1 MNGRLNRIIFISF
14 SIILI
19 NTLTMGQTNSY
30 PKKDVYKPPVS
41 FEEANQRAEKILKD
55 FTLDQKIELLGGYSD
70 FFIHGFPEHGVPC
83 LYMSDATQGVRL
95 SSKIKDTTIVKKL
108 EKSTAFPAPVLL
120 TATWNPQLAR
130 EYAHCI
136 GEECR
141 AGGVSVLLG
150 PGLNIYR
157 QAQAGRSFEYF
168 GEDPFLISRM
178 IENYIY
184 GVQST
189 GTSATLKHFVCN
201 NTDFYRRRSNSIVD
215 ERALNEIYLPGFKA
229 GIDAGVTAVMTA
241 YNKLN
246 GEWCGQSDYVINNI
260 LRNQLGFKW
269 LVMTDWTSVY
279 DGEKVIKSGQ
289 NLEMPRLEALS
300 DAWNLLK
307 EGKVSEDQINRMA
320 KSILRTCIAMG
331 FYDRS
336 QQDLN
341 YLKKFAE
348 HEQIALETARQ
359 GIVLLKN
366 DKSLLPLAK
375 NKNVRIVA
383 TGKYLNE
390 MAHGGGSAY
399 VEGYNN
405 ITLAE
410 ALKVEFADQVEM
422 VEVTDEKRISAADVV
437 ILSTG
442 TFDSEGYDRPFDL
455 PEDELQTI
463 LRVLDLGI
471 KTIIIVNSGAGINM
485 SPWADKASAII
496 YAWYPGQKGNNALAE
511 ILSGKVNPS
520 GKLPITI
527 EKQFQD
533 SPGYGYIP
541 KGEELYD
548 GWVGDNFTHKEYDIK
563 YGEGIFVGYRW
574 YEHKG
579 IKPLF
584 AFGHGL
590 SYSKFEYSGLKIT
603 PITFTNNDQVKVTF
617 TIKNVS
623 SVDGAEI
630 AQVYVQD
637 MESSYT
643 RPVKELKGFDKIFLK
658 AGEKK
663 EVNITLDSTSFSYWN
678 PDQKQ
683 WYAEPGTFKILV
695 GSASDNILLEQNVI
709 LE

>member
-1 MNGRLNRIIFISF
+1 MNGRLNRILFITF
-14 SIILI
+14 SIILM
-19 NTLTMGQTNSY
+19 NTLTMAQTNSY
-30 PKKDVYKPPVS
+30 PKKDVYEPPVG
-41 FEEANQRAEKILKD
+41 FQEAGQRADNIIKD

-70 FFIHGFPEHGVPC
+70 FFIHGFPEHGLPY

-95 SSKIKDTTIVKKL
+95 SSRIKDTTIVKKL

-120 TATWNPQLAR
+120 ASTWNPKLAR
-130 EYAHCI
+130 EYARCI

-150 PGLNIYR
+150 PGLNVYR

-215 ERALNEIYLPGFKA
+215 ERTLHEVYLPGFKA

-246 GEWCGQSDYVINNI
+246 GEWCGQSEYVINNI
-260 LRNQLGFKW
+260 LHNQLGFKW

-300 DAWNLLK
+300 DAGNLLK
-307 EGKVSEDQINRMA
+307 EGKVSEDQIDRMA

-331 FYDRS
+331 FYDRP
-336 QQDLN
+336 QQDLD
-341 YLKKFAE
+341 YLKKFPE
-348 HEQIALETARQ
+348 HEQVALETARQ

-366 DKSLLPLAK
+366 DGNLLPLVK
-375 NKNVRIVA
+375 NKNLKLVA
-383 TGKYLNE
+383 LGKYLNE
-390 MAHGGGSAY
+390 VAHGGGSAY

-410 ALKVEFADQVEM
+410 ALKNEFADQIEM
-422 VEVTDEKRISAADVV
+422 AEVSDEKKISAADIV

-455 PEDELQTI
+455 PKDELQTT
-463 LRVLDLGI
+463 LRVVNLSK
-471 KTIIIVNSGAGINM
+471 KTVVIVNSGAGINM

-496 YAWYPGQKGNNALAE
+496 YTWYPGQTGNTALAE

-541 KGEELYD
+541 EGEELYH
-548 GWVGDNFTHKEYDIK
+548 GWAKDIFTHQEYDIK
-563 YGEGIFVGYRW
+563 YNEGIFVGYRW

-590 SYSKFEYSGLKIT
+590 SYSKYEYSDLKIT
-603 PITFTNNDQVKVTF
+603 PKTFTGNDQIKVSF
-617 TIKNVS
+617 TLKNAGM
-623 SVDGAEI
+623 VDGAEI
-630 AQVYVQD
+630 AQVYIQD
-637 MESSYT
+637 IESSYP
-643 RPVKELKGFDKIFLK
+643 RPLKELKGFDKIFLK

-663 EVNITLDSTSFSYWN
+663 EVNINLDRTSFSYWN

-683 WYAEPGTFKILV
+683 WYAEPGKFKILV
-695 GSASDNILLEQNVI
+695 GSASDNILLEQNII
-709 LE
+709 LK